1 MINIEKLIE
10 SYLGREV
17 DFETEVII
25 YDDGDGKPY
34 LKEWNVPEQQP
45 SKQQLTDLWSTK
57 KAKIE
62 QEEAIKELDIKYYKK
77 WMREAFDAWKANDS
91 EYQAELSAITG

>member
-1 MINIEKLIE
+1 MNVEKLIE

-17 DFETEVII
+17 DFESEVILH
-25 YDDGDGKPY
+25 DNGDGKVY
-34 LKEWNVPEQQP
+34 IYEWNIPEQKP
-45 SKQQLTDLWSTK
+45 TKQQLTDLWATK
-57 KAKIE
+57 KDEIE
-62 QEEAIKELDIKYYKK
+62 QAQAIRELDIKYHKT